1 MINSQYKM
9 KAAKF
14 IVLCVVM
21 QSLIQVS
28 VAQNN
33 FIVCGQVDTERDV
46 YFNYEPDLWLFPI
59 PVYPGAIGASGN
71 FSVDIDMNGTN
82 DIKFI
87 FGYHSSVNSDSD
99 YMLITCVPGVEVVVG
114 AQYVDSFPDF
124 NYTDTLIF
132 NIFYY
137 TDIPKMFSAN
147 DTISSDFNYSDT
159 LYFCE
164 SNYYAYVWV
173 HHGDWHGIDNKY
185 IGIKLNVDDSIMF
198 AWLKVGVSNYHTMVL
213 KEFACNKNPYIGIAA
228 NTAEQ
233 PFELYPN
240 PATNEVIVAL
250 NGENAGKTATFTLYD
265 LSGKKIFGEERV
277 PENGRITLPALA
289 KGLYVTEIEVEGQRF
304 TRKLQIE

>member
-1 MINSQYKM
+1 
-9 KAAKF
+9 
-14 IVLCVVM
+14 
-21 QSLIQVS
+21 
-28 VAQNN
+28 
-33 FIVCGQVDTERDV
+33 
-46 YFNYEPDLWLFPI
+46 
-59 PVYPGAIGASGN
+59 
-71 FSVDIDMNGTN
+71 
-82 DIKFI
+82 
-87 FGYHSSVNSDSD
+87 
-99 YMLITCVPGVEVVVG
+99 
-114 AQYVDSFPDF
+114 
-124 NYTDTLIF
+124 
-132 NIFYY
+132 
-137 TDIPKMFSAN
+137 
-147 DTISSDFNYSDT
+147 
-159 LYFCE
+159 
-164 SNYYAYVWV
+164 
-173 HHGDWHGIDNKY
+173 
-185 IGIKLNVDDSIMF
+185 MF